1 MRHTPSQFA
10 SIPAMA
16 PAMAE
21 KPAGTA
27 RDEGSAAAWSEP
39 LIGFVETGLEEPRP
53 RLLVDRL
60 LYARMLL
67 QASPVLSPRF
77 VLGDCAAAHHI
88 VLDGAGAGLA
98 VVERLL
104 TYGFRV
110 EPSFEPPGIRF
121 FLSSWHSNAEIRALL
136 IAITLA
142 VRELLRAP
150 SSSPRTRASG
160 TEAGRPTSSAI
171 LARGGSGSTDPSRER

>member
-1 MRHTPSQFA
+1 
-10 SIPAMA
+10 MA
-16 PAMAE
+16 D

-27 RDEGSAAAWSEP
+27 RDDGSATVASDP
-39 LIGFVETGLEEPRP
+39 IIGFVETGLEEPRP

-77 VLGDCAAAHHI
+77 VLGDCAAAHYI
-88 VLDGAGAGLA
+88 VLDSAGAGFA
-98 VVERLL
+98 VLERLL
-104 TYGFRV
+104 TFGFRV

-121 FLSSWHSNAEIRALL
+121 FLSSWHSNVEIRALL

-142 VRELLRAP
+142 VRELSPTPAA
-150 SSSPRTRASG
+150 SPRAETRAS
-160 TEAGRPTSSAI
+160 SSASNR
-171 LARGGSGSTDPSRER
+171 AGS